1 MILFNFQEFCLTT
14 SRKPWYLVRYFKFL
28 NPYKCNP
35 ACVSSGRTCEYELQR
50 ENSPLFFLMDL
61 LPVSINL
68 SITLSVD
75 QLSFFSRWKN
85 KRESHR
91 HAHSSTRLDMNI
103 IDVLYYLTWDIKCLR
118 TLFWGYGDLSKF
130 GILIN
135 TNFCPLPKH
144 LKIPKFTKSSRMIHC
159 RSCIPIQ
166 CSFNT
171 YPPSLMC
178 FYQLQCLSLA
188 LLLIKEWAG
197 RDEPAGRRV
206 RALTMGCWKSWVE
219 VEQKM

>member
-1 MILFNFQEFCLTT
+1 MHWLWKVILFNFQEFCLTT
-14 SRKPWYLVRYFKFL
+14 SRKTWYLVRYFKFL

-103 IDVLYYLTWDIKCLR
+103 IDVLYYLTWDIKCLL
-118 TLFWGYGDLSKF
+118 TLFWGYGDLSK
-130 GILIN
+130 N
-135 TNFCPLPKH
+135 SLPDQ
-144 LKIPKFTKSSRMIHC
+144 M
-159 RSCIPIQ
+159 
-166 CSFNT
+166 
-171 YPPSLMC
+171 
-178 FYQLQCLSLA
+178 
-188 LLLIKEWAG
+188 
-197 RDEPAGRRV
+197 
-206 RALTMGCWKSWVE
+206 VE
-219 VEQKM
+219 VAVIWHTYFNYKFLSSSKTFENP